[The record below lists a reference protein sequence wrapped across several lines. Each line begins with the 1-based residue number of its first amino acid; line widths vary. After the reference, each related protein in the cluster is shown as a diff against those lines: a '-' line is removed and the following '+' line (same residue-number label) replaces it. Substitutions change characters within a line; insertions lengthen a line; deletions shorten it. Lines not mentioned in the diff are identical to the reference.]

1 MYIVDRAIPFNSTV
15 VVVGANGYMGT
26 ETCDKLLEA
35 GYRVRGTVRNVE
47 KQRGWMS
54 KLFDEKWPGK
64 FELVQVLDF
73 EVKGAFDE
81 AFKGTRKFRHIILN
95 KGLTCVLTSLRSLR
109 SHLSFYANDLRLR
122 SCQSG

>member
-47 KQRGWMS
+47 KQRG
-54 KLFDEKWPGK
+54 
-64 FELVQVLDF
+64 
-73 EVKGAFDE
+73 
-81 AFKGTRKFRHIILN
+81 
-95 KGLTCVLTSLRSLR
+95 
-109 SHLSFYANDLRLR
+109 
-122 SCQSG
+122 